1 MISRR
6 LFSAGLTAAAAM
18 PLTRPAAAAT
28 ALDFSTVLP
37 DGSFHT
43 ENAKLYAAEVSKATN
58 GEVKILVHSGG
69 SLGFKGPDHLRAV
82 QDGLV
87 PMADIHVS
95 QQAGDEPI
103 FAAETLPFLVANP
116 EELRVLH
123 KHLRPLFDAAAA
135 RHNQKI
141 LYVVPWPAQYFFL
154 KTRSETLEG
163 LRNLKVRVSDK
174 NIQDMCA
181 AVGMS
186 PVLIPWV
193 ETVPALA
200 SGTISGVLTSA
211 VSGVDAR
218 LWEFVKFVYPT
229 NHTWISQMV
238 NINLDAWKKLSRPQ
252 QESMERI
259 ASAMEPKF
267 WANTTKVDA
276 DSMHRLT
283 SMKMEVVPISAQVA
297 HEMRARTSSMVDAF
311 MKKVPS
317 SQQPLRAYLAE
328 VRRA

>member
-18 PLTRPAAAAT
+18 PLTGRTAAPT

-43 ENAKLYAAEVSKATN
+43 ENAKLYAAEVAKATS

-82 QDGLV
+82 RDGLV

-163 LRNLKVRVSDK
+163 LRNVKVRVSDK

-200 SGTISGVLTSA
+200 SGAISGVLTSA

-238 NINLDAWKKLSRPQ
+238 NINLDAWKKLSKPQ
-252 QESMERI
+252 QESMERT
-259 ASAMEPKF
+259 ATALEPRF
-267 WANTTKVDA
+267 WANTTKVDT
-276 DSMHRLT
+276 DSMQRLT
-283 SMKMEVVPISAQVA
+283 SMKMEVVPISANVA
-297 HEMRARTSSMVDAF
+297 REMRTRTGSMVDAF
-311 MKKVPS
+311 MKKVPAS
-317 SQQPLRAYLAE
+317 EKALRAYLAE
-328 VRRA
+328 VKRA